1 MKFSH
6 SLKFNA
12 IPEWQDYYLNYPTLK
27 KTVYKLQQDQLSHR
41 EPNDGSTVV
50 DGTTKTTISDLKHQL
65 QNADAQGHS
74 QEGSSSRGGG
84 RGRYAGS
91 ARARRLLHRL
101 GGRKEK
107 LQKVNEN
114 NSSESDL
121 ERQIE
126 SFSTEKRDSD
136 SAVVVE
142 FEGDSTFDL
151 AEAANSKVA
160 DPKRPE
166 FDPLVV
172 FAAQLSREVNK
183 ISDFYNAK
191 EIEVFTDYDNL
202 MKDLEHHKVNFND
215 VFRFTEAYHSDK
227 ANSDSHHQ
235 YHITSTLERTVSNGS
250 VFDHINHIDNDIDA
264 HRGLSDNEKHDYED
278 DEDDDDDDD
287 DEDDAPSHNS
297 ALLNHADFNVR
308 MQWKIALRKKSVAV
322 FISLSELKSFIE
334 LNKIGFAKITKKFD
348 KTCSYSIKEDFV
360 NNYLPSHSH
369 VFAPNTIATIDA
381 RLDQI
386 IKVYAFLTGTATV
399 EDARTDLKSH
409 LREHIVWERN
419 TVWKDMLSLEK
430 RSYNLHV
437 DGSNGAAKM
446 GDEAAESSLLNLRLT
461 TVNLPFGWSARGRRA
476 LSIPAFLLT
485 WQMVKLAV
493 IIAVFVI
500 LLTVKTF
507 NDPVQHRCLAVLAA
521 SAMMWASEAL
531 PLYVTAML
539 VPLLVVT
546 CKVLKNDDGSTMSG
560 PDASAYILS
569 TMWSSVIMI
578 LMGGFTLAAALS
590 KYDIAKVISSYILA
604 FAGTKPRNVL
614 ISIMSVS
621 LFLAMWISNV
631 AAPVLCYSLIQPV
644 LRTLPTDSA
653 FAQALV
659 LGIALASNMA
669 GMASPIASPQ
679 NVIAIESMNPSPG
692 WGKWFAVA
700 LPVSIIGMVGIW
712 LLLIFTFK
720 ISDARIKAYKP
731 IKDPFTMKQ
740 YFISAVTITTIIL
753 WCVLSK
759 IESTFGESGII
770 SVIPIVLFFGT
781 GLLKTDDLN
790 NFPWSIILL
799 AMGGIALGKGVSSSG
814 LLYTIATALQKKV
827 MNFNVFVILIIFG
840 ILILVV
846 ATFVSHTVAAL
857 IIIPLVKEVG
867 EQLPQPHPLILV
879 MGTALIASG
888 AMGLPTSGFPNVTAI
903 SMTDEVGKPYL
914 TVNTFITRGVP
925 ASIIAY
931 ICVITI
937 GYGIMNALKF

>member
-27 KTVYKLQQDQLSHR
+27 KTVYKLQQDQLSQR
-41 EPNDGSTVV
+41 EPNDGSEVV
-50 DGTTKTTISDLKHQL
+50 DGTTKTTISDLKHHL
-65 QNADAQGHS
+65 QNTSTQGHL
-74 QEGSSSRGGG
+74 QEGSSSR
-84 RGRYAGS
+84 RGGS
-91 ARARRLLHRL
+91 ARARRLLHRF

-107 LQKVNEN
+107 LQKVNET

-126 SFSTEKRDSD
+126 SFSSEKRDND

-142 FEGDSTFDL
+142 FDADSTFDL
-151 AEAANSKVA
+151 AAAANSNVA
-160 DPKRPE
+160 DPESPE

-183 ISDFYNAK
+183 ITEFYNAK
-191 EIEVFTDYDNL
+191 EIEVFKDYDNL
-202 MKDLEHHKVNFND
+202 MKDLEHNKVNFND
-215 VFRFTEAYHSDK
+215 VFRFTEAYHNDK
-227 ANSDSHHQ
+227 SNSDSHHQ

-264 HRGLSDNEKHDYED
+264 HRGFSDNEKHDYED

-287 DEDDAPSHNS
+287 DDDAPSQNS
-297 ALLNHADFNVR
+297 ALLNHTDFNVR
-308 MQWKIALRKKSVAV
+308 TQRKIALRKKSVAV

-386 IKVYAFLTGTATV
+386 IKVYAFLTGTTTM

-430 RSYNLHV
+430 KSYNLHV
-437 DGSNGAAKM
+437 DGSTGAAKM

-461 TVNLPFGWSARGRRA
+461 TVKLPFGLTIKGR
-476 LSIPAFLLT
+476 LTLTIPAFLLT

-493 IIAVFVI
+493 IIITFII

-531 PLYVTAML
+531 PLYITAML

-546 CKVLKNDDGSTMSG
+546 CKVLKNEDGSTMSG

-604 FAGTKPRNVL
+604 IAGTKPRNVL

-644 LRTLPTDSA
+644 LRTLPTESP

-679 NVIAIESMNPSPG
+679 NVIAIELMNPSPG

-712 LLLIFTFK
+712 LLLILTFK

-740 YFISAVTITTIIL
+740 YFVSAVTITTIIL

-799 AMGGIALGKGVSSSG
+799 AMGGIALGKGVSSLG

-925 ASIIAY
+925 SSIIAY